1 MASVR
6 QGTDAAAISWYSGG
20 DGPRR
25 TATGF
30 HDCMCFTNIRYGAVP
45 AGVRAVPETQ

>member
-20 DGPRR
+20 
-25 TATGF
+25 TAAKNGDRL
-30 HDCMCFTNIRYGAVP
+30 HDCTCLTNIRYGAVP